1 MTCSCCTTSC
11 TPRASSARRLLPMI
25 LGAAALALLV
35 GWSAVSR
42 GSQPGAPAAAAQ
54 PDPHAGHAPKI
65 ADAYAC
71 PMKCEGAK
79 TYPAPGK
86 CPVCKMALKQVA
98 GGAYYA
104 TVRRIPDP
112 AKPSDA
118 TIAAGA
124 PVTLRLTLKA
134 PSGDIVTKVDT
145 VHEKPLHLLIV
156 SRDLSFFAHEHPA
169 PQPDGTFTVDFTFP
183 AGGDY
188 TLYHDFTPAG
198 GTQQIARVPVKVEG
212 KVVAPVALAIDAEKP
227 KTIDGHTIA
236 LSTGVGGG
244 PVKAGGS
251 ATLTFTLSKDGAPVT
266 TLAPYLGAM
275 GHLVVL
281 SADGKEFVHSHPV
294 GGHDMTEGGHAMTSG
309 GPTVAFEAHF
319 NTPGLYKGW
328 GQFNVGTKEKERI
341 ITAPFV
347 FEVAAGE
354 KAAEEHGKHKEKDGG
369 AGHGHDHK

>member
-11 TPRASSARRLLPMI
+11 TPRDSSARRLLPMI
-25 LGAAALALLV
+25 LGAAALAALIAGLALTRSDANAA
-35 GWSAVSR
+35 SASV
-42 GSQPGAPAAAAQ
+42 AQ
-54 PDPHAGHAPKI
+54 PDPHAGHTPKA

-79 TYPAPGK
+79 TYAAPGK

-104 TVRRIPDP
+104 TVAIVPDP

-118 TIAAGA
+118 TIPAGV

-156 SRDLSFFAHEHPA
+156 SKDLSFFAHEHPA
-169 PQPDGTFTVDFTFP
+169 PQKDGTFTVAFTFP

-212 KVVAPVALAIDAEKP
+212 KAAAPVALAVDAETP
-227 KTIDGHTIA
+227 KTIDGYTVA
-236 LSTGVGGG
+236 LSTGG

-251 ATLTFTLSKDGAPVT
+251 ATLTFTLSKGGAPVT
-266 TLAPYLGAM
+266 TLVPYLGAM

-281 SADGKEFVHSHPV
+281 SADGTEFVHSHPV

-319 NTPGLYKGW
+319 KTPGLYKGW
-328 GQFNVGTKEKERI
+328 GQFNVGTKEQERI
-341 ITAPFV
+341 ITAPFT
-347 FEVAAGE
+347 FEVAKGENAVEDHGE
-354 KAAEEHGKHKEKDGG
+354 KKGKDGG

>member
-11 TPRASSARRLLPMI
+11 NPRASSGRRLLPII
-25 LGAAALALLV
+25 LGAAALAATVAGVALSRSV
-35 GWSAVSR
+35 ANAASAI
-42 GSQPGAPAAAAQ
+42 Q
-54 PDPHAGHAPKI
+54 PDPHGGHTSKA
-65 ADAYAC
+65 AATYAC
-71 PMKCEGAK
+71 PMKCEGTK
-79 TYPAPGK
+79 TYDAPGK

-98 GGAYYA
+98 GDGGAYSA
-104 TVRRIPDP
+104 TVSRVHDA
-112 AKPSDA
+112 AKPSDEA
-118 TIAAGA
+118 IAAGE
-124 PVTLRLTLKA
+124 PVTLRLTLKE
-134 PSGDIVTKVDT
+134 PSGDTVTKVDT

-156 SRDLSFFAHEHPA
+156 SKDLSFFAHEHPT
-169 PQPDGTFTVDFTFP
+169 PQQDGTFTVAFTFP

-198 GTQQIARVPVKVEG
+198 GRQQIARVPVKVEG
-212 KVVAPVALAIDAEKP
+212 KAAAPVALAVDAEKP
-227 KTIDGHTIA
+227 KTIDGYTVS
-236 LSTGVGGG
+236 LSTGG

-319 NTPGLYKGW
+319 KTPGLYKGW
-328 GQFNVGTKEKERI
+328 GQFNIGTKEKERI
-341 ITAPFV
+341 ITAPFT
-347 FEVAAGE
+347 FEVAKGE
-354 KAAEEHGKHKEKDGG
+354 KAVEDHGEKKGKDGG

>member
-1 MTCSCCTTSC
+1 
-11 TPRASSARRLLPMI
+11 
-25 LGAAALALLV
+25 
-35 GWSAVSR
+35 
-42 GSQPGAPAAAAQ
+42 
-54 PDPHAGHAPKI
+54 
-65 ADAYAC
+65 
-71 PMKCEGAK
+71 MKCEGAK
-79 TYPAPGK
+79 TYAAPGK

-104 TVRRIPDP
+104 TVRRVPDP
-112 AKPSDA
+112 AKPSDT
-118 TIAAGA
+118 TITAGA
-124 PVTLRLTLKA
+124 PVTLRLTLKE

-156 SRDLSFFAHEHPA
+156 SKDLSFFAHEHPT
-169 PQPDGTFTVDFTFP
+169 PQQDGTFTVAFTFP

-212 KVVAPVALAIDAEKP
+212 AGGKAAAPVPLAVDAEKP
-227 KTIDGHTIA
+227 KTIDGYTVA
-236 LSTGVGGG
+236 LSTGGGGGGGGG

-251 ATLTFTLSKDGAPVT
+251 ATLTFTLSKGGAPVT
-266 TLAPYLGAM
+266 TLAAYLGAM

-294 GGHDMTEGGHAMTSG
+294 GGDAMTKEGHAMASG

-319 NTPGLYKGW
+319 RTPGLYKGW

-341 ITAPFV
+341 ITAPFT
-347 FEVAAGE
+347 FEVAKGE
-354 KAAEEHGKHKEKDGG
+354 KAADDHGEKKGKDGG